1 MFHRAC
7 SDEKSSHT
15 QELLPI
21 YKQTQPAEVFDLVM
35 LCATKE
41 MEAQQRSSASAR
53 TTGDA
58 VLEEIDQGEKEAP
71 QRPATATSSASAS
84 SSQGN
89 GTSFVQV
96 ERPAEPE
103 PAAAA

>member
-1 MFHRAC
+1 
-7 SDEKSSHT
+7 
-15 QELLPI
+15 
-21 YKQTQPAEVFDLVM
+21 M

-41 MEAQQRSSASAR
+41 MEGQQNRSASGR

-58 VLEEIDQGEKEAP
+58 ILEEIDQGEKEAP
-71 QRPATATSSASAS
+71 QRPATATSTSTASAS

-96 ERPAEPE
+96 ERPAEQPE
-103 PAAAA
+103 PTPTPAPAA